1 MRKLS
6 LEFQS
11 ETRCSS
17 TPMPCVTHN
26 ANMCVRNAYM
36 CVQNYIFATRFHVNI
51 FSDSIWCICTML
63 HRQNPTHSLCEIVLW
78 KWIFVSHK
86 TSVKVVVF
94 FNCVN
99 WQAINPIQ
107 KIWGAKE
114 QVVLKGNFIDTV
126 LKDFIMLSIADT
138 LYFTKYLSRQ
148 FNRITTMWN
157 ECDSIK
163 IY

>member
-36 CVQNYIFATRFHVNI
+36 CVRNYIFATRFHVNI
-51 FSDSIWCICTML
+51 FSDSIWCICTIL

-126 LKDFIMLSIADT
+126 LKDFNAINCWHIVFYKVS
-138 LYFTKYLSRQ
+138 FTSV
-148 FNRITTMWN
+148 
-157 ECDSIK
+157 
-163 IY
+163 

>member
-11 ETRCSS
+11 TRNTVLCSS
-17 TPMPCVTHN
+17 TLMPCVTHN
-26 ANMCVRNAYM
+26 DNM

-51 FSDSIWCICTML
+51 FSDSIWCICTIL

-107 KIWGAKE
+107 NIWGAKE
-114 QVVLKGNFIDTV
+114 QVVLKRNFIDTV
-126 LKDFIMLSIADT
+126 LKDFNAINCWHIVFYKVS
-138 LYFTKYLSRQ
+138 FTSV
-148 FNRITTMWN
+148 
-157 ECDSIK
+157 
-163 IY
+163 

>member
-6 LEFQS
+6 LEFQL

-36 CVQNYIFATRFHVNI
+36 CVRNYIYLPLDFMWTYFPIRFGAFALYL
-51 FSDSIWCICTML
+51 L

-126 LKDFIMLSIADT
+126 LKDFNAINCWHIVFYKVS
-138 LYFTKYLSRQ
+138 FTSV
-148 FNRITTMWN
+148 
-157 ECDSIK
+157 
-163 IY
+163 